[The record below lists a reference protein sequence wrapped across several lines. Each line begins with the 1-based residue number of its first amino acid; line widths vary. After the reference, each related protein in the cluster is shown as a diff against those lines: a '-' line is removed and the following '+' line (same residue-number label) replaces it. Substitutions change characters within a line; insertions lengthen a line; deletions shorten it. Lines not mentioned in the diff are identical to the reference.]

1 MPLPLG
7 GDSSSSDKELKVDIT
22 GNQEDEENVEPEQQE
37 EAERVSQILTRQSI
51 MHQGRPDEEWQT
63 FIDQWEAD
71 WYPRQD
77 GLSDVKY
84 PLVSTT
90 IRNKLADELS
100 VPANITFTPTG
111 KDDFDKIEI
120 TQVVW
125 NHVWRLANTDREITK
140 AMMGRSIFGTYVWF
154 EGLEN
159 TTRFIQ
165 EPVSVSE
172 KEELKFEKKKLVN
185 SRLVGRAVDVRK
197 FWIDSTA
204 DLDDAEDCIE
214 EEIVSMAKIE
224 EWKNN
229 PNFKNLEK
237 VIAYN
242 SEQMNGDKATTNEEK
257 TRSSNTKPMV
267 TLWHYW
273 NKVKDEYIVVANKSV
288 EIRRHPIPYAHKEL
302 PYSVLKDETVLGSIY
317 GRGVAKRLQNTAAEI
332 QSARNIMMDGMRM
345 SSTTN
350 LLMGENIS
358 VDSVENVFG
367 GNIWNV
373 SGNMNELKEL
383 QIANKNTAPQNINN
397 LLMEDATIISGI
409 DNRAL
414 VGSPQ
419 RTAFEVRVQ
428 EQTKLKGISLGLKN
442 MDYWMERWASQRL
455 KNIQQ
460 FFTKTYAD
468 QIVGE
473 NDSFVPTGVAVPI
486 ENKQMKKIILKKG
499 HKIQLEEGKGFGIL
513 ELSGDDLRSSLGVK
527 IKTRSTTPILES
539 IRAENVN
546 NFLNNLTQI
555 VQIKQMAAQT
565 GDEKLKS
572 LDADKLITRSAVD
585 NSLSPDDLFG
595 KKVVNPAD
603 IVGQIMGEM
612 PMPPRSPNM
621 PHPMASFPIT
631 PGAIPPTK

>member
-1 MPLPLG
+1 MPIQSFG
-7 GDSSSSDKELKVDIT
+7 GETSSSDKELKVDFV
-22 GNQEDEENVEPEQQE
+22 GNKEENEELSSGQQE
-37 EAERVSQILTRQSI
+37 ENERVSQIIERQSI
-51 MHQGRPDEEWQT
+51 MDRARPDDEWQL

-71 WYPRQD
+71 WYPRAD

-84 PLVSTT
+84 PLTSTT

-100 VPANITFTPTG
+100 VPANITFSPTG
-111 KDDFDKIEI
+111 RDDFDKIDI
-120 TQVVW
+120 TQIVW
-125 NHVWRLANTDREITK
+125 NHVWRMAKTDEEITK

-154 EGLEN
+154 EGLE
-159 TTRFIQ
+159 TTSRFIQ
-165 EPVSVSE
+165 EPVEVDEE
-172 KEELKFEKKKLVN
+172 KELKFEKKKLIN

-197 FWIDSTA
+197 FWIDPVA
-204 DLDDAEDCIE
+204 DFEDAEDCIE
-214 EEIVSMAKIE
+214 EEIVSLAKIE

-229 PNFKNLEK
+229 QNYKNLDK
-237 VIAYN
+237 VIAIFN
-242 SEQMNGDKATTNEEK
+242 EQASSDNATTNEEEIR
-257 TRSSNTKPMV
+257 TSNTKPMV
-267 TLWHYW
+267 ILWHYW
-273 NKVKDEYIVVANKSV
+273 NKVKDEYVVVANKSV

-302 PYSVLKDETVLGSIY
+302 PYSVLRDETVLGSIY
-317 GRGVAKRLQNTAAEI
+317 GRGVAKRLQNTTAEI
-332 QSARNIMMDGMRM
+332 QSTRNILMDGLRM

-383 QIANKNTAPQNINN
+383 QIAQKGGQPQNINS

-414 VGSPQ
+414 VGAPQ

-460 FFTKTYAD
+460 FFTKTYAN

-473 NDSFVPTGVAVPI
+473 NESFTPSSVSIPV
-486 ENKQMKKIILKKG
+486 ENKKVNKIVTKKG
-499 HKIQLEEGKGFGIL
+499 QKLKIEEGKGMDIL
-513 ELSGDDLRSSLGVK
+513 ELSGDDLRSNLGVK

-555 VQIKQMAAQT
+555 VQLKTLAMQT
-565 GDEKLKS
+565 QDDKLKM
-572 LDADKLITRSAVD
+572 LDVDKLVSRSAVD
-585 NSLSPDDLFG
+585 NGLSPEDLFG
-595 KKVVNPAD
+595 KPTTSHKD
-603 IVGQIMGEM
+603 IVAEIMKDI
-612 PMPPRSPNM
+612 PMPPKP
-621 PHPMASFPIT
+621 PMT
-631 PGAIPPTK
+631 PQRTPQGIPGMLQ